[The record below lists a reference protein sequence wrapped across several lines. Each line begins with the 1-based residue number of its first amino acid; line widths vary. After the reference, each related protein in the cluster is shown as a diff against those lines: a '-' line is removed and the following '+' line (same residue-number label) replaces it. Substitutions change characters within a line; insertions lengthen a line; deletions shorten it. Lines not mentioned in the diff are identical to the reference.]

1 LAATTPPRIDTDMD
15 VQKQVL
21 LSRLRHEELLQE
33 AHDRRYLR
41 DVVRVSAAA
50 RLIAWLYNQFAKPEL
65 ERAGELRPAT
75 I

>member
-1 LAATTPPRIDTDMD
+1 MMPLEVDIAMN
-15 VQKQVL
+15 VEHCML

-33 AHDRRYLR
+33 AHDRRWLR
-41 DVVRVSAAA
+41 HVARVSAAA

-75 I
+75 T

>member
-1 LAATTPPRIDTDMD
+1 M
-15 VQKQVL
+15 
-21 LSRLRHEELLQE
+21 SRLRHEELLQE